1 MEQPQR
7 FISKCSEAKVL
18 KLRKILYGL
27 KPTPQAQY
35 NRIGEY
41 FTKDSRENKSEQ
53 TLYIKTQ
60 GFILYIYIL
69 R

>member
-27 KPTPQAQY
+27 KPTPQA
-35 NRIGEY
+35 
-41 FTKDSRENKSEQ
+41 
-53 TLYIKTQ
+53 
-60 GFILYIYIL
+60 
-69 R
+69 